1 MKLYRIVPYDP
12 EAGGSHVFVSAREML
27 VEVELDYE
35 AALIAFKRFW
45 DQPFSNGDDLAM
57 TKAAVDAALEGTD
70 DA

>member
-1 MKLYRIVPYDP
+1 MKLYRIVPYDYDP
-12 EAGGSHVFVSAREML
+12 EALSIHVGAKNML
-27 VEVELDYE
+27 IQVELDYE

-70 DA
+70 DE